1 MNVELRHLRALA
13 ALAASN
19 TFTTAAAVLGT
30 TQPTLSRTI
39 TQLEEIA
46 GVRLVERTTREM
58 SLTPAGRRFS
68 ATARELLA
76 SLNTA
81 LDELGRT
88 DAPLRLGWAWAG
100 FGGHTVPLLQEWKRA
115 HAGAVELSRP
125 PDPVAALR
133 RGAIDAAV
141 VRRTAPW
148 PSPSPEPLPDLPT
161 ATLFTERLV
170 AAIAVE
176 DPRAEKISV
185 TLPELAVG
193 PVAVCATAP
202 TVTDHLWD
210 HTGRTPR
217 TISVAN
223 TDEWLTRISVGDAVG
238 VTAEATTYNHRVPE
252 VAYRPIEDSPPVEVA
267 LTWRATDAHPQAR
280 AFAQFARNYF
290 ARLLDTSTPP
300 FSLNHVADAEEPKTP

>member
-1 MNVELRHLRALA
+1 MDVELRHLRALV
-13 ALAASN
+13 ALADSN

-39 TQLEEIA
+39 NQLEEITRA
-46 GVRLVERTTREM
+46 RLVERTTREM
-58 SLTPAGRRFS
+58 SLTPAGRQLS

-81 LDELGRT
+81 LDKLGHT
-88 DAPLRLGWAWAG
+88 EAPLRLGWAWAG
-100 FGGHTVPLLQEWKRA
+100 FGRHTVPLLQEWKRA

-133 RGAIDAAV
+133 RGAIDAAL
-141 VRRTAPW
+141 VRRT
-148 PSPSPEPLPDLPT
+148 SPSPEPMPDLAA

-176 DPRAEKISV
+176 DPRAAKTST
-185 TLPELAVG
+185 TLPELAEG
-193 PVAVCATAP
+193 SVAVCATAP

-210 HTGRTPR
+210 HTGHNPHM
-217 TISVAN
+217 ISVAN

-238 VTAEATTYNHRVPE
+238 VTAEATTYNHQAPD
-252 VAYRPIEDSPPVEVA
+252 VAYRPIEDSPLVEVA
-267 LTWRATDAHPQAR
+267 LAWRATDPHPQAH
-280 AFAQFARNYF
+280 AFAQFARDYF

-300 FSLNHVADAEEPKTP
+300 FSLNHGENAEGSKAP

>member
-13 ALAASN
+13 ALAESN

-39 TQLEEIA
+39 TQLEEIT

-58 SLTPAGRRFS
+58 SLTPAGRQLS

-81 LDELGRT
+81 LDELGHT
-88 DAPLRLGWAWAG
+88 EAPLRLGWAWAG
-100 FGGHTVPLLQEWKRA
+100 FGRHTVPLLQEWKRT

-133 RGAIDAAV
+133 RGAIDAAL
-141 VRRTAPW
+141 VRRTP
-148 PSPSPEPLPDLPT
+148 PSPEPLSDLAT

-176 DPRAEKISV
+176 DPRAAKTSV
-185 TLPELAVG
+185 TLPELAQG

-210 HTGRTPR
+210 HTGHTPR

-238 VTAEATTYNHRVPE
+238 VTAQATTYNHQAPD
-252 VAYRPIEDSPPVEVA
+252 VAYRPIEDSPPVEVTLA
-267 LTWRATDAHPQAR
+267 WRATDPHPQAH
-280 AFAQFARNYF
+280 AFAQFARGYF

-300 FSLNHVADAEEPKTP
+300 FSLNHGENAEESNAP

>member
-13 ALAASN
+13 ALAESD

-58 SLTPAGRRFS
+58 SLTPAGRQFS

-76 SLNTA
+76 SLDTA
-81 LDELGRT
+81 LNELGRT
-88 DAPLRLGWAWAG
+88 EAPLRLGWAWAG
-100 FGGHTVPLLQEWKRA
+100 FGRHTVPLLQEWKRA
-115 HAGAVELSRP
+115 HAGAIELSRP

-133 RGAIDAAV
+133 RGAIDAAL
-141 VRRTAPW
+141 VRRTP
-148 PSPSPEPLPDLPT
+148 PLPGPLPDLAT

-170 AAIAVE
+170 AAIAVK
-176 DPRAEKISV
+176 DSRAAKTSI
-185 TLPELAVG
+185 TLSELAESS
-193 PVAVCATAP
+193 VAVCATAP

-210 HTGRTPR
+210 HTGHTPR
-217 TISVAN
+217 TVSVAN

-238 VTAEATTYNHRVPE
+238 VTAEATTYNHQAPD
-252 VAYRPIEDSPPVEVA
+252 VAYRPIEDSPLVEVTLA
-267 LTWRATDAHPQAR
+267 WRATDPHPQAH
-280 AFAQFARNYF
+280 AFAQFARDYF
-290 ARLLDTSTPP
+290 ARLLDTSAPP
-300 FSLNHVADAEEPKTP
+300 FSLNHGENAEESKAP

>member
-1 MNVELRHLRALA
+1 MNVELRHLRALV
-13 ALAASN
+13 ALAESN

-58 SLTPAGRRFS
+58 SLTPAGRQFS

-88 DAPLRLGWAWAG
+88 EAPLRLGWAWAG

-133 RGAIDAAV
+133 RGAIDAAL
-141 VRRTAPW
+141 VRRT
-148 PSPSPEPLPDLPT
+148 PSPEPLPGLAT

-170 AAIAVE
+170 AAIAVK
-176 DPRAEKISV
+176 DSRAAKTSV
-185 TLPELAVG
+185 TLPELAQG

-210 HTGRTPR
+210 HTGHTPH

-223 TDEWLTRISVGDAVG
+223 TDEWLTLISVGDAVG
-238 VTAEATTYNHRVPE
+238 VTAQATTYNHQAPD
-252 VAYRPIEDSPPVEVA
+252 VAYRPIEDSPPVEVTLA
-267 LTWRATDAHPQAR
+267 WRATEPHPHAH
-280 AFAQFARNYF
+280 AFAQFARDYF
-290 ARLLDTSTPP
+290 VQLFDTSTPP
-300 FSLNHVADAEEPKTP
+300 FSLNHGENAEEQNTP

>member
-13 ALAASN
+13 ALAECN

-39 TQLEEIA
+39 SQLEEIA

-58 SLTPAGRRFS
+58 SLTPAGRQFS

-76 SLNTA
+76 SLNAA

-88 DAPLRLGWAWAG
+88 EAPLRLGWAWAG

-115 HAGAVELSRP
+115 HAGTVELSRP

-133 RGAIDAAV
+133 RGTIDAAL
-141 VRRTAPW
+141 VRRT
-148 PSPSPEPLPDLPT
+148 PSPGPGPLLGLAT

-170 AAIAVE
+170 AAIAVQ
-176 DPRAEKISV
+176 DSRAAKTSV
-185 TLPELAVG
+185 TLPELAQG

-202 TVTDHLWD
+202 TATDHLWD
-210 HTGRTPR
+210 HTGHTPH
-217 TISVAN
+217 TINVAN
-223 TDEWLTRISVGDAVG
+223 TDEWLTLISVGDAVG
-238 VTAEATTYNHRVPE
+238 VTAQATTYNHQAPD
-252 VAYRPIEDSPPVEVA
+252 VAYRPIEDSPPVEVTLA
-267 LTWRATDAHPQAR
+267 WRATEPHPRAH
-280 AFAQFARNYF
+280 AFAQFARDYF
-290 ARLLDTSTPP
+290 GRRESGPNQRD
-300 FSLNHVADAEEPKTP
+300 

>member
-1 MNVELRHLRALA
+1 MNVELRHLRALV
-13 ALAASN
+13 ALAESN

-39 TQLEEIA
+39 TQLEEIT

-58 SLTPAGRRFS
+58 SLTPAGRQFS

-81 LDELGRT
+81 LDELGHT
-88 DAPLRLGWAWAG
+88 EAPLRLGWAWAG
-100 FGGHTVPLLQEWKRA
+100 FGGHTVQLLQEWKRA

-133 RGAIDAAV
+133 RGAIDAAL
-141 VRRTAPW
+141 VRRTP
-148 PSPSPEPLPDLPT
+148 PSPEPLPGLAT

-176 DPRAEKISV
+176 DPRAAKTSV
-185 TLPELAVG
+185 TLPELAQG

-210 HTGRTPR
+210 HTGHTPH

-238 VTAEATTYNHRVPE
+238 VTAQATTYNHQAPDVT
-252 VAYRPIEDSPPVEVA
+252 YRPIEDSPPVEVILA
-267 LTWRATDAHPQAR
+267 WRATDPHPQAH
-280 AFAQFARNYF
+280 AFAQFARDYF

-300 FSLNHVADAEEPKTP
+300 FSLNHGENAEESNAP

>member
-1 MNVELRHLRALA
+1 MDVELRHLRALV
-13 ALAASN
+13 ALADSN

-39 TQLEEIA
+39 NQLEEITR
-46 GVRLVERTTREM
+46 VRLVERTTREM
-58 SLTPAGRRFS
+58 SLTPAGRQFS

-81 LDELGRT
+81 LDKLGHT
-88 DAPLRLGWAWAG
+88 EAPLRLGWAWAG
-100 FGGHTVPLLQEWKRA
+100 FGRHTVPLLQEWKRA

-133 RGAIDAAV
+133 RGAIDAAL
-141 VRRTAPW
+141 VRRTS
-148 PSPSPEPLPDLPT
+148 PSPSPLPEPMPGLAA

-176 DPRAEKISV
+176 DPRAAKTTV
-185 TLPELAVG
+185 TLPELAEG
-193 PVAVCATAP
+193 SVAVCATAP

-210 HTGRTPR
+210 HTGHTPH

-238 VTAEATTYNHRVPE
+238 VTAEATTYNHQAPDVT
-252 VAYRPIEDSPPVEVA
+252 YRPIEDSPLVEVTLA
-267 LTWRATDAHPQAR
+267 WRATDPHPQAH
-280 AFAQFARNYF
+280 AFAQFARDYC

-300 FSLNHVADAEEPKTP
+300 FSLNHGENAEESKAP